1 MRIQAQLLLIFVCI
15 NAAMGLV
22 TALQGLG
29 VIDLFSTI
37 STPAQDLNSA
47 AVQYGDAGEVAEAW
61 STRDPPT
68 LLGVIGDIMGSIP
81 WYFTTMLSL
90 VAGFPMLILQ
100 LSSAF
105 PLDPVASNVVLAFD
119 IALVG
124 IWSWLMFSFVIELIS
139 GRPLNEY

>member
-1 MRIQAQLLLIFVCI
+1 MRIQSQLLLIFVCI

-22 TALQGLG
+22 VALQGFG
-29 VIDLFSTI
+29 VINLFGSI
-37 STPAQDLNSA
+37 STSDTDLNSA
-47 AVQYGDAGEVAEAW
+47 AVQYGDAGEIAEAW

-81 WYFTTMLSL
+81 WYFTMILS
-90 VAGFPMLILQ
+90 VIAGFPMLILQ

-119 IALVG
+119 IALVA
-124 IWSWLMFSFVIELIS
+124 IWGWLMASFIIELIS

>member
-1 MRIQAQLLLIFVCI
+1 
-15 NAAMGLV
+15 MGLV
-22 TALQGLG
+22 VALQGFG
-29 VIDLFSTI
+29 VINLFGSI
-37 STPAQDLNSA
+37 STSDTDLNSA
-47 AVQYGDAGEVAEAW
+47 AVQYGDAGEIAEAW

-81 WYFTTMLSL
+81 WYFTMILS
-90 VAGFPMLILQ
+90 VIAGFPMLILQ

-119 IALVG
+119 IALVA
-124 IWSWLMFSFVIELIS
+124 IWGWLMASFIIELIS

>member
-29 VIDLFSTI
+29 VIDLFSAI
-37 STPAQDLNSA
+37 STPEQTLDSA
-47 AVQYGDAGEVAEAW
+47 AVQYGDPGEIATAW

-81 WYFTTMLSL
+81 WYFSMMLSL
-90 VAGFPMLILQ
+90 VAGFPMLVLQ

-105 PLDPVASNVVLAFD
+105 PLDPLASNVVLAFD
-119 IALVG
+119 MALVA
-124 IWSWLMFSFVIELIS
+124 IWGFLMVSFVIELIS